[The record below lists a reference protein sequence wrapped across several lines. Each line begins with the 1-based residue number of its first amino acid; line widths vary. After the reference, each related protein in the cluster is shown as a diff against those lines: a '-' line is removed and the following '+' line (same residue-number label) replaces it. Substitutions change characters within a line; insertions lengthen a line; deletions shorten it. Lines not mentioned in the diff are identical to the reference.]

1 MPRLPYKQPQKWWE
15 KVLSL
20 VSSIFINIVS
30 MLSLIGVA
38 AFIILSVYFMF
49 AEDLIKF
56 ACSVI
61 LILTFVYVNKS

>member
-1 MPRLPYKQPQKWWE
+1 MPRLPYKQPQKLWE

-20 VSSIFINIVS
+20 ISSIFINLVS
-30 MLSLIGVA
+30 MLSLIGVV
-38 AFIILSVYFMF
+38 AFIILSVYFMIT
-49 AEDLIKF
+49 EDLIKF

>member
-20 VSSIFINIVS
+20 ISSIFINLVS

>member
-20 VSSIFINIVS
+20 ISSIFINLVS

-49 AEDLIKF
+49 TEDLIKF

>member
-1 MPRLPYKQPQKWWE
+1 MSRLPYKQPQKLWE

-20 VSSIFINIVS
+20 ISSIFINLVS
-30 MLSLIGVA
+30 MLSLIGVT

-49 AEDLIKF
+49 TEDLIKF
-56 ACSVI
+56 ACSAI

>member
-1 MPRLPYKQPQKWWE
+1 MPRLPYEQPPKLWE

-20 VSSIFINIVS
+20 ISSIFINLVS

-49 AEDLIKF
+49 TEDLIKF

>member
-1 MPRLPYKQPQKWWE
+1 MPRLPYEQPPKLWE

-20 VSSIFINIVS
+20 ISSIFINLVS
-30 MLSLIGVA
+30 MLSLIGVT

-49 AEDLIKF
+49 TEDLIKF
-56 ACSVI
+56 SCSVI

>member
-20 VSSIFINIVS
+20 ISSIFINFVS

-38 AFIILSVYFMF
+38 AFIILSVYFMIT
-49 AEDLIKF
+49 EDLIKF

>member
-1 MPRLPYKQPQKWWE
+1 MPRLPYEQPPKLWE

-20 VSSIFINIVS
+20 ISSIFINLVS
-30 MLSLIGVA
+30 MLSLIGVT

-49 AEDLIKF
+49 TEDLIKF

>member
-20 VSSIFINIVS
+20 ISSIFINLVS
-30 MLSLIGVA
+30 MLSLIGA
-38 AFIILSVYFMF
+38 LSFMIISVYFMF
-49 AEDLIKF
+49 TEDLIKF

>member
-20 VSSIFINIVS
+20 VSSIFINLVS

>member
-1 MPRLPYKQPQKWWE
+1 MPRLPYKQPQKLWE

-20 VSSIFINIVS
+20 ISSIFINLVS

-49 AEDLIKF
+49 TEDLIKF

>member
-38 AFIILSVYFMF
+38 AFIILSVYFMIT
-49 AEDLIKF
+49 EDLIKF

>member
-1 MPRLPYKQPQKWWE
+1 MPRLPYKQPQKLWE

-20 VSSIFINIVS
+20 VSSIFINLVS

-38 AFIILSVYFMF
+38 AFIILSVYFMIT
-49 AEDLIKF
+49 EDLIKF

>member
-1 MPRLPYKQPQKWWE
+1 MPRLPYKQPLKWWE
-15 KVLSL
+15 KALSL
-20 VSSIFINIVS
+20 ISSIFINLVS

-38 AFIILSVYFMF
+38 AFIILSVYFMIT
-49 AEDLIKF
+49 EDLIKF